1 MKNILKK
8 MFHKNVSIIDA
19 MPPLKGKVLEN
30 QPLNKMNWFGVGGP
44 AQVYVEPADLND
56 LIRLMQFK
64 PQVPVTVLG
73 GGSNLLIRDGG
84 IVGITIHLGK
94 EFSKITVKG
103 DMIYAGAGASLME
116 LARVAAKQNLTGF
129 EFVCCI
135 PGTIGGGIRM
145 NAGAHG
151 RSLED
156 VLECIQV
163 VTGEGEYRE
172 INPKETEV
180 FGYRTCYLPS
190 DWIFVG
196 AIFKGQK
203 GDGAA
208 IAEKMAVYKKQREN
222 AQPVGVRT
230 AGSTFKNPQGLQAW
244 ALIDKAGMRGAKVGG
259 AVVSEKHANF
269 LINLGHATAADIERL
284 AEDIR
289 TKVWEKSGVELQ
301 WEVRRVGV
309 HKDKE

>member
-64 PQVPVTVLG
+64 PQVPVTVLW

-172 INPKETEV
+172 IDPKETEV
-180 FGYRTCYLPS
+180 VGYRTWY
-190 DWIFVG
+190 
-196 AIFKGQK
+196 
-203 GDGAA
+203 
-208 IAEKMAVYKKQREN
+208 
-222 AQPVGVRT
+222 
-230 AGSTFKNPQGLQAW
+230 
-244 ALIDKAGMRGAKVGG
+244 
-259 AVVSEKHANF
+259 
-269 LINLGHATAADIERL
+269 
-284 AEDIR
+284 
-289 TKVWEKSGVELQ
+289 
-301 WEVRRVGV
+301 
-309 HKDKE
+309 